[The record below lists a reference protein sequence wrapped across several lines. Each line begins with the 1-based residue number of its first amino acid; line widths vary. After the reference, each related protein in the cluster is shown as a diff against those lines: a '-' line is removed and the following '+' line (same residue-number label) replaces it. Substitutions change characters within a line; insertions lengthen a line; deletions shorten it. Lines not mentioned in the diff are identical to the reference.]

1 MLGHGGVCAQGV
13 LDRHRTL
20 ELVLGQE
27 PARKQSRLFLPFE
40 EDVELIYQNLGE
52 VEGGSSMSVTIGIS
66 NPPVDGIRCGASAEL
81 RPPRE
86 PRKRGLKAR

>member
-52 VEGGSSMSVTIGIS
+52 VEGRLVHVGDDRHFQPSRGRHSV
-66 NPPVDGIRCGASAEL
+66 RCE
-81 RPPRE
+81 R
-86 PRKRGLKAR
+86 